1 MERRA
6 GIRKYSGGSI
16 SPPPDIP
23 SPPPPVST
31 STLDR
36 LKKKNLGG
44 MPPLPLT
51 STKCN
56 GHITS
61 GGIPNNIKLVPPELE
76 KLEVK
81 SAVEI
86 SNELSKR
93 INDLGLDRTLDPPDS
108 MSHLQ
113 LQNLPHMFSA
123 VHPGLTGRQQN
134 NFPHPSNPHYQNVL
148 PSADTKLFPP
158 PLLNQESSNFM

>member
-1 MERRA
+1 
-6 GIRKYSGGSI
+6 
-16 SPPPDIP
+16 
-23 SPPPPVST
+23 
-31 STLDR
+31 
-36 LKKKNLGG
+36 

-51 STKCN
+51 TAQVKCN
-56 GHITS
+56 GHVVGGS
-61 GGIPNNIKLVPPELE
+61 GLQNNIKLVPPEFE

-113 LQNLPHMFSA
+113 LQSLPQMFSA
-123 VHPGLTGRQQN
+123 TQPGLSRHHSS
-134 NFPHPSNPHYQNVL
+134 FPQPAHPHYQNVL

-158 PLLNQESSNFM
+158 PPLNQDSPNFM